1 MPINF
6 DLEKLRQEHKCV
18 NYFETGLWDP
28 RDDISCKMALNCG
41 FEKVFSIELFEEWV
55 ELGKEIFST
64 DISKGRLTLLLD
76 DSVHMNKYMNMN
88 NKYV

>member
-28 RDDISCKMALNCG
+28 RDDISCKLALTCG
-41 FEKVFSIELFEEWV
+41 FEKVFSIELFEE
-55 ELGKEIFST
+55 
-64 DISKGRLTLLLD
+64 
-76 DSVHMNKYMNMN
+76 
-88 NKYV
+88 